1 MVESHVFS
9 LKLELTPFG
18 SCLPCISPPLLSWGL
33 RQRHWDST
41 GMGLGSLEGAPAPRK
56 MMVARERCQ
65 PCACSCWH
73 CSAKPTGESREGWS
87 PAELSRTLGRQGWL
101 RAVKDR
107 HNLSSWRA
115 ELENYILNAPQMSG

>member
-1 MVESHVFS
+1 
-9 LKLELTPFG
+9 
-18 SCLPCISPPLLSWGL
+18 
-33 RQRHWDST
+33 
-41 GMGLGSLEGAPAPRK
+41 MGLGSLEGAPAPCK

-65 PCACSCWH
+65 PCARSCWH
-73 CSAKPTGESREGWS
+73 QSAKPTGESREGWS

-115 ELENYILNAPQMSG
+115 EMENYILNTPQMSG